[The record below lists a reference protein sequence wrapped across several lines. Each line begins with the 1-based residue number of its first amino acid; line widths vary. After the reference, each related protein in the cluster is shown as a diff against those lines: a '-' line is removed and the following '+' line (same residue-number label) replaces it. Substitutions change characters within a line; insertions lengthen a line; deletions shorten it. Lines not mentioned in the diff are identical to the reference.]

1 MEGEKHKKDRNGEM
15 NQSEAWQ
22 SEFRMW
28 ACGILTVWELFVAFL
43 VQAGIMGPQAVKV
56 DDVEFSAKL
65 TPPSSSTALELM
77 GYGEFGV
84 IVFTKFVRPNQS
96 FFNCCKPHQ

>member
-1 MEGEKHKKDRNGEM
+1 MTECIRNV
-15 NQSEAWQ
+15 
-22 SEFRMW
+22 RMW
-28 ACGILTVWELFVAFL
+28 DLDCEGAFL
-43 VQAGIMGPQAVKV
+43 WCFWCRQAGIMGPQAVKV

-84 IVFTKFVRPNQS
+84 IVFTALVRPHQS
-96 FFNCCKPHQ
+96 LFNCCKPHQ

>member
-1 MEGEKHKKDRNGEM
+1 M
-15 NQSEAWQ
+15 
-22 SEFRMW
+22 
-28 ACGILTVWELFVAFL
+28 VFL

-84 IVFTKFVRPNQS
+84 IVFTALVRPNQS